1 LIFINSLLKALKYNF
16 MKTFYKLFLVAGL
29 ASFILLLSAC
39 TTETPNVNDNMDIQD
54 EEVVINTVSKDKA
67 KIPEKKPELGEFFAD
82 TNPSEASTAVAGS
95 QVDLSSSKVQAPDY
109 QPDLL
114 SKYSGAIIKTNQGDI
129 TVKFYKNDS
138 PVTVNNFMYLA
149 QAGFYNN
156 SKFHR
161 VIKGFMIQGGDPNSK
176 DDDWS
181 NDGFGGPGYYF
192 KDEINSHKLVAGSL
206 AMANSGAGTG
216 TNGSQFFIVTAEA
229 TPWLDGA
236 HTNFGEVV
244 SGMEVVRKIEAA
256 AVNENDHPTTDMVI
270 ESISLVK

>member
-1 LIFINSLLKALKYNF
+1 
-16 MKTFYKLFLVAGL
+16 MKNFYKSFLVAGL
-29 ASFILLLSAC
+29 AAFILLLSAC
-39 TTETPNVNDNMDIQD
+39 TTQTPNVNDNMDIQD
-54 EEVVINTVSKDKA
+54 EEAVVNTVA
-67 KIPEKKPELGEFFAD
+67 KNNVKTPEKKPELGEFSAD
-82 TNPSEASTAVAGS
+82 TNPGAASTEIEGS

-114 SKYSGAIIKTNQGDI
+114 SKYSGAVIKTNQGDI
-129 TVKFYKNDS
+129 TVKFYKEDS
-138 PVTVNNFMYLA
+138 PVTVNNFLYLA
-149 QAGFYNN
+149 QAGFYNG

-161 VIKGFMIQGGDPNSK
+161 VIKDFMIQGGDPNSK

-192 KDEINSHKLVAGSL
+192 KDEINTHKLVAGSL

-216 TNGSQFFIVTAEA
+216 TNGSQFFIVTADA

-244 SGMEVVRKIEAA
+244 SGMDVVRKIEAA
-256 AVNENDHPTTDMVI
+256 AVNDNDHPTADMVI
-270 ESISLVK
+270 LSIELLK